1 MLNLGIPFV
10 TVRGLGPV
18 NDEDEEEKSNQLFMC
33 SLFYDGKIFSVCS
46 PWSRAIVRES
56 HVSDTNAVEHP
67 EDGQV
72 ILYHVAAFEADQGG
86 RLPLAVRTPDI

>member
-1 MLNLGIPFV
+1 
-10 TVRGLGPV
+10 
-18 NDEDEEEKSNQLFMC
+18 MC
-33 SLFYDGKIFSVCS
+33 VHS

-86 RLPLAVRTPDI
+86 RLPFAVRTPDI